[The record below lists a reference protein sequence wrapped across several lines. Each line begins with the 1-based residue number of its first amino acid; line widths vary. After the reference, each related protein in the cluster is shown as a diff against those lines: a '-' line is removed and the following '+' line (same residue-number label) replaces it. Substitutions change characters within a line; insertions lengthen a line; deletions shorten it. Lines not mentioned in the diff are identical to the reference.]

1 MRHMDRYTINKEERF
16 YIMAEDLIFKTDKG
30 FCGKAV
36 DRLAQFEA
44 MFEALVKNQ
53 EMMSKE
59 LEKMRLEG
67 KSKSLRFK
75 EMMTKKLIESNMIIY
90 FKINGIE

>member
-1 MRHMDRYTINKEERF
+1 
-16 YIMAEDLIFKTDKG
+16 
-30 FCGKAV
+30 
-36 DRLAQFEA
+36 